1 MIAFRKQ
8 NEVYGAEVDN
18 VDKKKIKI
26 EKMKNSFKY
35 KNNFC

>member
-1 MIAFRKQ
+1 MIAFKKQ

-18 VDKKKIKI
+18 VDKKIKI

-35 KNNFC
+35 KNIYC